1 MFVIST
7 SRSTTTMRINWF
19 FNFFSSTNQSISREN
34 GSCLPNTSNVEKI
47 GVETIDSNYLITPEN
62 IERLKQAKEAKRVQ
76 EWDGLMQSN
85 FALEQQQHTSRQELS
100 HALYQKEQQL
110 LFINVDD
117 FGHTSFICDFN
128 LV

>member
-1 MFVIST
+1 MSDYGFLV
-7 SRSTTTMRINWF
+7 F
-19 FNFFSSTNQSISREN
+19 H
-34 GSCLPNTSNVEKI
+34 

-100 HALYQKEQQL
+100 HALYQL
-110 LFINVDD
+110 TDLSIL
-117 FGHTSFICDFN
+117 ICPQHDVSCRVITGLKRKRMKHDHHMCN
-128 LV
+128 LKDK

>member
-100 HALYQKEQQL
+100 HALYQEKDEA
-110 LFINVDD
+110 
-117 FGHTSFICDFN
+117 
-128 LV
+128 